1 MGFDLANCMS
11 KSGAYNAGVYSGL
24 SFWYKSTTAV
34 RIIIAT
40 MPVIPTS
47 RGGTCTPGTT
57 MGTECDN
64 GHGADLAAAP
74 AGMTTS
80 VTFATLTQAF
90 GQMKA
95 FDKTQIVNIQWQVP
109 QGMAFDFT
117 IDDVA
122 FTP

>member
-1 MGFDLANCMS
+1 MS
-11 KSGAYNAGVYSGL
+11 KSGAYNAGSFNGL
-24 SFWYKSTTAV
+24 SFWYKSTTAI
-34 RIIIAT
+34 RLIIAT
-40 MPVIPTS
+40 TGVIPTS
-47 RGGTCTPGTT
+47 RGGTCVPGTA

-74 AGMTTS
+74 AGMATS
-80 VTFATLTQAF
+80 VTFATLSQAF
-90 GQMKA
+90 GQMIA
-95 FDKTQIVNIQWQVP
+95 FDKTKIVNIQWQVA